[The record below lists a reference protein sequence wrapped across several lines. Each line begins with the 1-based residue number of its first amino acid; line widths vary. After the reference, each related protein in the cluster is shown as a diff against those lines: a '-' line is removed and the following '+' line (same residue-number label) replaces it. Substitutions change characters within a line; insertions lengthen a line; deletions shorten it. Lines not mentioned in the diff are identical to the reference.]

1 MIIRNNMEKKMC
13 KRCEHEWLPRLS
25 NPLQCPRCKSYHWE
39 TEPQLRLQESHGKVK
54 IVEVIK
60 NGNL

>member
-1 MIIRNNMEKKMC
+1 MC